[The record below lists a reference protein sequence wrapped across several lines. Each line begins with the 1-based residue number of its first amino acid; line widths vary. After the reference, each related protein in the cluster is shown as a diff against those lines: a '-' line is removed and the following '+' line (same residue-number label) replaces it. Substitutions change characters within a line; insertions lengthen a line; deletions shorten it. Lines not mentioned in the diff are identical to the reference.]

1 MVKKIVALDKEGQL
15 IVIQGSAAEPYQ
27 ATLQECTCADFA
39 IRQAPCKHM
48 YCLAM
53 ELGLL
58 DGLPVYDKRSASYD
72 PDSELKRYRSLYER
86 SDQRGCICESLQR
99 ACEIEEIKNRPVLR
113 TPGDLFFLAEAVNST
128 NKFYSVSDN
137 PQGFIFYTLFWEV
150 RR

>member
-1 MVKKIVALDKEGQL
+1 MSVNFGGWPSGIHSDFEQVKRIESGEKLKKKIVALDKEGQR

-72 PDSELKRYRSLYER
+72 PDSELKRYRSLYE
-86 SDQRGCICESLQR
+86 SGQISADAYVKVCS
-99 ACEIEEIKNRPVLR
+99 A
-113 TPGDLFFLAEAVNST
+113 LA
-128 NKFYSVSDN
+128 K
-137 PQGFIFYTLFWEV
+137 LKK
-150 RR
+150 

>member
-1 MVKKIVALDKEGQL
+1 MSVNFGGWPPGIHSDFEQVKRIESGKKLKKKIVALDKEGQR

-72 PDSELKRYRSLYER
+72 PDSELKRYRSLYE
-86 SDQRGCICESLQR
+86 SGQISADAYVKVCS
-99 ACEIEEIKNRPVLR
+99 A
-113 TPGDLFFLAEAVNST
+113 LA
-128 NKFYSVSDN
+128 K
-137 PQGFIFYTLFWEV
+137 LKK
-150 RR
+150 

>member
-1 MVKKIVALDKEGQL
+1 M
-15 IVIQGSAAEPYQ
+15 IQGSAAEPYQ

-72 PDSELKRYRSLYER
+72 PDSELKRNRSLYE
-86 SDQRGCICESLQR
+86 SGQISADAYVKVCS
-99 ACEIEEIKNRPVLR
+99 A
-113 TPGDLFFLAEAVNST
+113 LA
-128 NKFYSVSDN
+128 K
-137 PQGFIFYTLFWEV
+137 LKK
-150 RR
+150 

>member
-1 MVKKIVALDKEGQL
+1 MSVNFGGWPSCIHSDFEQVKRIESGKKLKKKIVALDKEGQR

-72 PDSELKRYRSLYER
+72 PDSELKRYRSLYE
-86 SDQRGCICESLQR
+86 SGQISADAYVKVCS
-99 ACEIEEIKNRPVLR
+99 A
-113 TPGDLFFLAEAVNST
+113 LA
-128 NKFYSVSDN
+128 K
-137 PQGFIFYTLFWEV
+137 LKK
-150 RR
+150 

>member
-1 MVKKIVALDKEGQL
+1 MSVNFGGWPSDIHSDFEQVKRIESGKKLKKKIVALDKEGQR

-72 PDSELKRYRSLYER
+72 PDSELKRYRSLYE
-86 SDQRGCICESLQR
+86 SGQISADAYVKVCS
-99 ACEIEEIKNRPVLR
+99 A
-113 TPGDLFFLAEAVNST
+113 LA
-128 NKFYSVSDN
+128 K
-137 PQGFIFYTLFWEV
+137 LKK
-150 RR
+150 

>member
-1 MVKKIVALDKEGQL
+1 MSVNFGGWPSDIHSDFEQVKRIESGKKLKKKIVALDKEGQR

-48 YCLAM
+48 YSLAM

-72 PDSELKRYRSLYER
+72 PDSELKRYRSLYE
-86 SDQRGCICESLQR
+86 SGQISADAYVKVCS
-99 ACEIEEIKNRPVLR
+99 A
-113 TPGDLFFLAEAVNST
+113 LA
-128 NKFYSVSDN
+128 K
-137 PQGFIFYTLFWEV
+137 LKK
-150 RR
+150 